1 MIGVDIVDI
10 KRVARAAR
18 SEHFLSRVFTVKEL
32 EYYESTGRRDETLAG
47 FFCAK
52 EAVFKALGS
61 GISGLNF
68 HDVEIDHL
76 KSGAPVVHLY
86 GKAGEVAAGYKAH
99 VSISHDAGTAT
110 AVCMLEV
117 LK

>member
-1 MIGVDIVDI
+1 MIGVDIVEI
-10 KRVARAAR
+10 KRVAHAAE
-18 SEHFLSRVFTVKEL
+18 SEHFRSRVFTEKEL
-32 EYYESTGRRDETLAG
+32 DYYESTGRRDETLAG

-61 GISGLNF
+61 GINGLNF
-68 HDVEIDHL
+68 HEVEIDHL

-86 GKAGEVAAGYKAH
+86 GKAKEIAAGLKAH

-117 LK
+117 PK